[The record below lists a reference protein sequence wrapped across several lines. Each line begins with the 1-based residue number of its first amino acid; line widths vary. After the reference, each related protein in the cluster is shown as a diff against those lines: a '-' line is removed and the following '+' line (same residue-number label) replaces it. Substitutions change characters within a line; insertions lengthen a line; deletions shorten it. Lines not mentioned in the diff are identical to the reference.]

1 MTLQM
6 SSPGITMTPF
16 KEGTLTAD
24 GTEQLVAELDAI
36 GSLEG
41 WIDLANM
48 ASGDSV
54 TIKVYVKM
62 KSGGTYRLYDSSNY
76 VGAQAN
82 PALHTI
88 ELPTIYGIKI
98 TLQQTTGSY
107 KTYDYTFFK
116 RG

>member
-1 MTLQM
+1 MGFGTKGMVL
-6 SSPGITMTPF
+6 SLF

-24 GTEQLVAELDAI
+24 GTEQTVAELDAL

-48 ASGDSV
+48 ASGDAV
-54 TIKVYVKM
+54 TIKIYTKM
-62 KSGGTYRLYDSSNY
+62 KSGGTYRLYDSGDYSD
-76 VGAQAN
+76 VQAK

-88 ELPTIYGIKI
+88 ELPTTYGIKI
-98 TLQQTTGSY
+98 TLQQTAGTY
-107 KTYDYTFFK
+107 KTYDYTFFR